1 MPLVVALIVIGVLI
15 GFLFYAFSHERPPAP
30 SEVAIAYERAWD
42 ALDFSMLYDLSGAE
56 LRDGM
61 KRDAFV
67 AAKRAA
73 HTGQERSRIGAH
85 AEVETAVTGRDSAL
99 VVTNVSSAGSTVR
112 NNVLLERRGGSWVV
126 VEYRLRPDP
135 ADRH

>member
-1 MPLVVALIVIGVLI
+1 MPLVVALVVIGVLL
-15 GFLFYAFSHERPPAP
+15 GVLFYAFAHEQPPAP
-30 SEVAIAYERAWD
+30 AEVAIAYERAWD
-42 ALDFSMLYDLSGAE
+42 ALDFSMLFDLSGAE

-73 HTGQERSRIGAH
+73 HGDHERGDIGAQI
-85 AEVETAVTGRDSAL
+85 EVETAVTGSDTAL
-99 VVTNVSSAGSTVR
+99 VVTRVTSAGSTVR
-112 NNVLLERRGGSWVV
+112 NDVLVERRGGSWVV

-135 ADRH
+135 ADRL

>member
-1 MPLVVALIVIGVLI
+1 MPLVVALIVIGVLLGI
-15 GFLFYAFSHERPPAP
+15 LFYAFAHESPPAP
-30 SEVAIAYERAWD
+30 AEVAIAYERAWD
-42 ALDFSMLYDLSGAE
+42 TLDLSLLFDLSGAE

-73 HTGQERSRIGAH
+73 YSGHERAIGAQV
-85 AEVETAVTGRDSAL
+85 EVETAVTGRDTAL
-99 VVTNVSSAGSTVR
+99 VVTHVASTGGSVR

-135 ADRH
+135 ADRL